1 MPQNWASIVLMKF
14 DSQDDE
20 YLASLQA
27 DQEKELKALQEAEVR
42 HQEETAAREAA
53 IEKEKQEEE
62 ERRKKK
68 LEEEVQFR
76 YILSGS

>member
-1 MPQNWASIVLMKF
+1 MKF

-27 DQEKELKALQEAEVR
+27 DQEKELKALQKAEVR
-42 HQEETAAREAA
+42 RQEEIAAREAA
-53 IEKEKQEEE
+53 IDKQKQEEE

-76 YILSGS
+76 YILSGR

>member
-1 MPQNWASIVLMKF
+1 MKF

-42 HQEETAAREAA
+42 RQEEIAAREAA
-53 IEKEKQEEE
+53 IDKQKQEEE

-76 YILSGS
+76 YILSGR